1 MVTTISFDPSTRPTY
16 THLEPIVDL
25 LLQHGNQLARSYR
38 WGENRSGFFCFLAK
52 PIDFDLI
59 ESTFVLPETVRLARS
74 EGSVECDVTWATIK
88 GGMAPSAKVLHA
100 A

>member
-1 MVTTISFDPSTRPTY
+1 MATTISFDSSTRPVY
-16 THLEPIVDL
+16 SHLEPIVDL
-25 LLQHGNQLARSYR
+25 LLQHGNELARPYR

-59 ESTFVLPETVRLARS
+59 ESTFVLPEIVRLARY

-88 GGMAPSAKVLHA
+88 GGMGQGA
-100 A
+100 

>member
-1 MVTTISFDPSTRPTY
+1 MVTTISFDSSTRPVY

-25 LLQHGNQLARSYR
+25 LLQHGNSLARPYR

-74 EGSVECDVTWATIK
+74 EGSVECDVTWAIIK
-88 GGMAPSAKVLHA
+88 GGVAPDA
-100 A
+100 